1 MNNDQYSATKH
12 QHFPDANIK
21 ITKETNKYSNEK
33 QRIINDNDDDD
44 GDDNQDSGQLL
55 SSNLQPKSNVC
66 KSISCTTE
74 LLYVCPKEKM
84 DDEMIITN
92 HNKQQQQQSSNNHSG
107 SKMIISNSSASLLKS
122 KNHLHLYYHHQN
134 NNNNNNKHGHHNMKK
149 KHHTSTSSSSSN
161 NPHLHQ
167 IWIENKNE
175 REHWDKKIEFLLAV
189 IGFAVDLGNVWRF
202 PYICYRNG
210 GGAFLI
216 PYCIMLIFGGLPLF
230 YLELALGQYYSSGCL
245 TVWKHLCPIM
255 KGLGYAICII
265 DIYMAMYYNTI
276 IAWALYYFFISIGS
290 LINMELPWQNC
301 NNEWNTPMCRTMQHR
316 RLVESSSSSSGNNN
330 MTDPKTNLTL
340 VSPAHEYFFNHVLHI
355 DASSGIDSLGTI
367 RPSLAI
373 CLMIVFLVVY
383 FSLWKGVKSTG
394 KAVWVTALFPYFVI
408 FVLLIRGTTLDGAA
422 DGIRFYL
429 SPKWEHL
436 YSINVWIDAA
446 TQIFFSLGPGFGT
459 LMALASY
466 NKFHNNC
473 YRDAIITSSIN
484 CLTSFVAGFVTFSI
498 LGYMAKKL
506 NKDIENVATDGPGLV
521 FIVYP
526 EAIAT
531 MYGSVF
537 FSIIYFL
544 MLITLGLDST
554 FGGLEAM
561 ITGLCDNYPNLL
573 RRHRE
578 IFVAILIVFIY
589 FCALPTT
596 TFGGN
601 YLITLLD
608 THGTALSVLF
618 VVFIE
623 TMAICWF
630 YGTEKISQQ
639 INEMI
644 GHKPNIFWRV
654 CWMCVCPIFLGFI
667 AFASLINKEPL
678 KLGEYIYPE
687 WSVNVGWIITS
698 SSLSCIPLYAIYH
711 IINKR
716 KSVWRRIVTLFGM
729 TKSTN
734 ETTTTTT
741 TTVVAE
747 MTNFPDD
754 DDDDDDGD
762 GDDED
767 DFNGHQQQKLDN
779 NLGDSV

>member
-1 MNNDQYSATKH
+1 MSTK
-12 QHFPDANIK
+12 
-21 ITKETNKYSNEK
+21 
-33 QRIINDNDDDD
+33 
-44 GDDNQDSGQLL
+44 L
-55 SSNLQPKSNVC
+55 NVC

-74 LLYVCPKEKM
+74 LCVCPPPQPPPVIAIDKSIENM
-84 DDEMIITN
+84 DKKIENCSDGGGG
-92 HNKQQQQQSSNNHSG
+92 G
-107 SKMIISNSSASLLKS
+107 SKMIISNSSSSL
-122 KNHLHLYYHHQN
+122 
-134 NNNNNNKHGHHNMKK
+134 M
-149 KHHTSTSSSSSN
+149 KHHLSSSSSLSSKIPSK
-161 NPHLHQ
+161 NPSHQQQQHLHQ

-290 LINMELPWQNC
+290 LINLELPWQNC
-301 NNEWNTPMCRTMQHR
+301 NNEWNTELCRTMQHR
-316 RLVESSSSSSGNNN
+316 RLESTISTITLNNQ
-330 MTDPKTNLTL
+330 TDLDNNLTL

-355 DASSGIDSLGTI
+355 DASTGIDSIGPI
-367 RPSLAI
+367 KPSLAI

-394 KAVWVTALFPYFVI
+394 KAVWITALFPYFVI

-429 SPKWEHL
+429 SPKWDRL

-484 CLTSFVAGFVTFSI
+484 CLTSFIAGFVTFSI

-506 NKDIENVATDGPGLV
+506 NKDIETVATDGPGLV

-561 ITGLCDNYPNLL
+561 ITGLCDNYPQLL
-573 RRHRE
+573 RKHRE

-589 FCALPTT
+589 LCALPTT

-623 TMAICWF
+623 TMAISWF
-630 YGTEKISQQ
+630 YGTDKISNQ

-644 GHKPNIFWRV
+644 GHRPNIFWRV
-654 CWMCVCPIFLGFI
+654 CWKCVCPIFLGFI

-678 KLGEYIYPE
+678 KLGDYIYPE
-687 WSVNVGWIITS
+687 WSVNVGWLITL
-698 SSLSCIPLYAIYH
+698 SSLSCIPIYALYH
-711 IINKR
+711 LIIHKR
-716 KSVWRRIVTLFGM
+716 EKFWQNFIKSSATGQ
-729 TKSTN
+729 
-734 ETTTTTT
+734 TTTTT
-741 TTVVAE
+741 AE
-747 MTNFPDD
+747 MTNLNADD
-754 DDDDDDGD
+754 NDSGDLKNQRQLDDTIIM
-762 GDDED
+762 
-767 DFNGHQQQKLDN
+767 
-779 NLGDSV
+779 GDSV